1 LTNTTRR
8 DGEQAHRPLALATA
22 LPMMEV
28 RRRRREAAM
37 ADTVE
42 LGAAA
47 RPEVSG
53 RVGRQ
58 VASFV
63 VIGIASTLTS
73 LTIFL
78 VLRIPIGPVAANV
91 VALTTT
97 TVANAWANRRWTFG
111 WHGREQR
118 LRQLGTAV
126 AIYAVTTVVSS
137 MAVAAVQGP
146 VLMELIAISVTWSL
160 ATVTRFVL
168 MRSWVFRRHPVTA
181 G

>member
-1 LTNTTRR
+1 
-8 DGEQAHRPLALATA
+8 
-22 LPMMEV
+22 MV
-28 RRRRREAAM
+28 
-37 ADTVE
+37 DTVAFGGTTPSE
-42 LGAAA
+42 PDAH
-47 RPEVSG
+47 
-53 RVGRQ
+53 VGRQ

-63 VIGIASTLTS
+63 VIGVASTITS
-73 LTIFL
+73 LTIFV

-118 LRQLGTAV
+118 WRQLGAAV
-126 AIYAVTTVVSS
+126 AIYAATTVVSS

-146 VLMELIAISVTWSL
+146 VLMELAAISITWSL

-168 MRSWVFRRHPVTA
+168 MRWWVFRRGPGGTA
-181 G
+181 RRGRPRVHAADPASAHR

>member
-1 LTNTTRR
+1 
-8 DGEQAHRPLALATA
+8 
-22 LPMMEV
+22 
-28 RRRRREAAM
+28 M
-37 ADTVE
+37 ADAVQISR
-42 LGAAA
+42 G
-47 RPEVSG
+47 VGSDSGG
-53 RVGRQ
+53 RVSRQ
-58 VASFV
+58 VMSFAA
-63 VIGIASTLTS
+63 IGVASTITS
-73 LTIFL
+73 LVIFL

-111 WHGREQR
+111 WHGPEQR
-118 LRQLGTAV
+118 WRQLGTAV

-146 VLMELIAISVTWSL
+146 VLMELAAILLTWSL

-168 MRSWVFRRHPVTA
+168 MRSWVFRRRPAPT